1 MQCRCNKCEFNIEDY
16 KVTGIVAPYNKRSKD
31 LGGFYEI
38 IAPGAFDSVL
48 TKNENIIAVLDH
60 SRDSHKILGST
71 QSGTLE
77 LRSTDQGLEFSL
89 DIAKTSTGTDI
100 VELLKRGDLS
110 KMSFAFSL
118 DKGQDSWD
126 FINGETIRT
135 IRSFKSL
142 HDISIVSNPAYNDT
156 SVA

>member
-1 MQCRCNKCEFNIEDY
+1 MIKLTLFIGG
-16 KVTGIVAPYNKRSKD
+16 VI
-31 LGGFYEI
+31 GGFYEVI
-38 IAPGAFDSVL
+38 EQGAFDSVL